1 MNVPRP
7 ACLHGAFLLRDPTYA
22 AASLPQP
29 KKVLTT
35 TFPQEVHISQIGTR
49 ELKKAPGLHKS
60 QARLLEREEKVRK
73 AAGVKTHVFKI

>member
-1 MNVPRP
+1 M
-7 ACLHGAFLLRDPTYA
+7 
-22 AASLPQP
+22 
-29 KKVLTT
+29 LTT